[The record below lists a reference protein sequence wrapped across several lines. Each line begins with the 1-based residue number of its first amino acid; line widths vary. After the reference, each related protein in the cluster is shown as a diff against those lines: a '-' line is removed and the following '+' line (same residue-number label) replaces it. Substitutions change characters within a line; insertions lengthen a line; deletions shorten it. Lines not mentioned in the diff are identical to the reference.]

1 MKSLTK
7 EELLNIL
14 KHTYVLLT
22 EDHKPYGVHE
32 IRDLTFSLTSDSG
45 EPILCCVDG
54 ARLENRTLSV
64 IDSEGK
70 EKVFQALSVT
80 NYNQAP

>member
-32 IRDLTFSLTSDSG
+32 IQDVTFSLTSDSG
-45 EPILCCVDG
+45 VLMEPDLKTGPC
-54 ARLENRTLSV
+54 LSS
-64 IDSEGK
+64 IQK
-70 EKVFQALSVT
+70 EKKT
-80 NYNQAP
+80 NSTY

>member
-7 EELLNIL
+7 EELRNIL

-32 IRDLTFSLTSDSG
+32 IQDLTFSLTSDSG

-70 EKVFQALSVT
+70 ENKFNLLISTQK
-80 NYNQAP
+80 

>member
-22 EDHKPYGVHE
+22 EDHKPYGIQE

-70 EKVFQALSVT
+70 ENKFNLLISTQK
-80 NYNQAP
+80 

>member
-1 MKSLTK
+1 MNKNNTLTK
-7 EELLNIL
+7 EELLNVL

-32 IRDLTFSLTSDSG
+32 IQDVTFSLTSDSG

-70 EKVFQALSVT
+70 ENKFNLLISTQK
-80 NYNQAP
+80 